1 MGFFGF
7 LRSGELVAPAEGE
20 FDPSQHLSF
29 RDIRVDNKTNP
40 SVLWVRIK
48 QSKTNPFRQGVSITL
63 GRTDAQLCPVAA
75 LMAYLALCGPGQ
87 GPLFRYKDGR
97 PLTRQRLVEDVR
109 EALSK
114 CGLKPKEYA
123 CHSFRIGVATTAA
136 AC

>member
-7 LRSGELVAPAEGE
+7 LWSGELVAPAEGE

-29 RDIRVDNKTNP
+29 RDITVDNKTNP

-97 PLTRQRLVEDVR
+97 PLTR
-109 EALSK
+109 
-114 CGLKPKEYA
+114 
-123 CHSFRIGVATTAA
+123 
-136 AC
+136 